1 MEKHGAIQ
9 PGVTPPENK
18 DTAPVAAKPQAIK
31 AATNDRAQAIDELD
45 DDFRKAAA
53 KAAFKSL

>member
-18 DTAPVAAKPQAIK
+18 DTAPVVDRPQVIK
-31 AATNDRAQAIDELD
+31 AATNDRAQAVDELD
-45 DDFRKAAA
+45 ADFRKAAA
-53 KAAFKSL
+53 KAVFKSL